1 MINLNELLH
10 DDDFCC
16 MYQIVRKTT
25 TWTNG
30 RPVYEDTTINVEGIV
45 APSSSKDI
53 EMIPEADRRHGL
65 KTFYA
70 DFDKTLNVSNTETI
84 SDFCIWK
91 GKKYKLISDWDYSAN
106 GYYKAVGELLEDIT

>member
-16 MYQIVRKTT
+16 TYQIVRKTT

-70 DFDKTLNVSNTETI
+70 DFDKHLNVSNM
-84 SDFCIWK
+84 S
-91 GKKYKLISDWDYSAN
+91 S
-106 GYYKAVGELLEDIT
+106 YYDSSCFFFALRNKTFVSVINFFYIFEVN